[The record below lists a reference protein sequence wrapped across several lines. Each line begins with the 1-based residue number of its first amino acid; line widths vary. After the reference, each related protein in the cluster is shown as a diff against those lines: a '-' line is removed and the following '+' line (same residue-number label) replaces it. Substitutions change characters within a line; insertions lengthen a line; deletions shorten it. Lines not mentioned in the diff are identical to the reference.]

1 MAVKAATEETTK
13 TTNQVVPSS
22 PRLTDEV
29 RAILEAPVPASEI
42 KSYPGKGGKEMRY
55 TSVEFVEDRI
65 RQVDPD
71 FGCDVVE
78 GPRGITVHY
87 TILGVRRG
95 DIFDTEED
103 AKFGTPLTGSIA
115 RAKRRAAKSGF
126 GIAKE
131 LWADE
136 EDRQATGGSHS
147 RQQSGE
153 RKAPSDKQVTILTD
167 LGIPEPVARG
177 INAWIRGKDSN
188 NQPISDVSNVIKALW
203 DARGKGNRG
212 PVERRVWEPVVRQ
225 YAPNALSSVT
235 TTGATDD
242 DADDEW
248 AS

>member
-1 MAVKAATEETTK
+1 MAGTKQVEDAT
-13 TTNQVVPSS
+13 Q
-22 PRLTDEV
+22 PRLSDEV

-131 LWADE
+131 LWGDE
-136 EDRQATGGSHS
+136 EGHSGSDRPA

-153 RKAPSDKQVTILTD
+153 RKAPSDKQVGILTD
-167 LGIPEPVARG
+167 LGIPEKVARG
-177 INAWIRGKDSN
+177 INAWIRGKDN
-188 NQPISDVSNVIKALW
+188 DNQPISDVSNVIKALW
-203 DARGKGNRG
+203 RARGKGNRG
-212 PVERRVWEPVVRQ
+212 PVDRRTWELVLSEHAP
-225 YAPNALSSVT
+225 YAL
-235 TTGATDD
+235 TGASGDD
-242 DADDEW
+242 DEEW